1 MNGAFLCIVCISQH
15 LSGKV
20 YLGGNTIHLSSVC
33 RTSSTCVEVE
43 KAMQSA
49 DLAQASKILIWN
61 KRFMSFLGLWPCK
74 VNQPLFVFL
83 IVYMIIYCIMAAG
96 HLMKNINQPERVV
109 ANLTDNV
116 AFVMIMGKMFICR
129 RSCEIMAKFLKSIEI
144 DFSTEAYDNV
154 REKMAY
160 LYYNDIAL
168 VFIKYTTFLTGV
180 SSIWYY
186 FRRVLGNWNAM
197 ATGNFSD
204 SSYELPCSVHPFF
217 EIKDTFTYI
226 CICIYL
232 MLIMLPLLVCGYAGL
247 DAFVLSM
254 VLHVCGQFAA
264 LSCKIDNLLRDHE
277 NYHRHISN
285 IILRHRHLIKLAGIL
300 EDNFNLICLQQ
311 TLGTVFLLCFT
322 LYHMITTLEHAEKAT
337 VVSFLLYV
345 CGVLSTYLAYCYI
358 SECLITESTRLRE
371 TFYNSDWYN
380 NPPSRTKLISICMS
394 QAEKPLTLTAGKFYM
409 LSLNMFTNIVKTA
422 MAYLSVLRQFM

>member
-186 FRRVLGNWNAM
+186 FRRVLGNWNA
-197 ATGNFSD
+197 
-204 SSYELPCSVHPFF
+204 
-217 EIKDTFTYI
+217 I
-226 CICIYL
+226 
-232 MLIMLPLLVCGYAGL
+232 CGYAGL